1 VVPDPGLTPEEPGVG
16 ESAFPQPLY
25 PPAPYP
31 QAEYPVPPGY
41 PPAPPGYPLVPPYPA
56 APGHPPVFVRVPKPE
71 PLPVELREYHQFY
84 RAPANRWWKPLVAIL
99 MFAAIWVLSSIV
111 PVGVAMLWDYLH
123 TGALPKDESALGTP
137 AMFVANNV
145 SVALA
150 IPAAVLSSWAV
161 YRQRPRWLSSIVG
174 HFRWTIFWRFMAI
187 AGGVMAVA
195 AVFEAVLSG
204 GFGQLSWNPYSLFL
218 ILSILITTPFQ
229 AAGEEYGTRG
239 LVARSVG
246 SWFSNRWVGLV
257 VSILVS
263 SVVFMLLHGAGEP
276 WLNAYY
282 LLVGVTFSVLVWRT
296 GGLEAAIAL
305 HVCNNLVSEF
315 TLPFSPDA
323 VAHLFERQAGSAGVE
338 TLIPMGVTALVAGL
352 LLWQSSRLGLPRAT
366 APAGPAE

>member
-1 VVPDPGLTPEEPGVG
+1 MVPDPGLRPDEPVG
-16 ESAFPQPLY
+16 GEPAFPQPLY

-31 QAEYPVPPGY
+31 QAGYPMPPGY
-41 PPAPPGYPLVPPYPA
+41 PPVPPYPVT
-56 APGHPPVFVRVPKPE
+56 PGYPPAFVRAPKPE

-84 RAPANRWWKPLVAIL
+84 RAPANRWWKPLVAVL
-99 MFAAIWVLSSIV
+99 MFVAIWFVASIV
-111 PVGVAMLWDYLH
+111 PVVVAVFWDYLQ
-123 TGALPKDESALGTP
+123 GRGLPKDESALGTP

-150 IPAAVLSSWAV
+150 IPSALLSSWAV
-161 YRQRPRWLSSIVG
+161 YRQRPRWLSSVVG
-174 HFRWTIFWRFMAI
+174 RFRWPIFWRFMAI
-187 AGGVMAVA
+187 AGGVLIVA
-195 AVFEAVLSG
+195 AVVEAELTG
-204 GFGQLSWNPYSLFL
+204 GFGELSWNPYSLFL
-218 ILSILITTPFQ
+218 IISILITTPFQ

-239 LVARSVG
+239 LLARSVG

-282 LLVGVTFSVLVWRT
+282 LLVGVAFSVLVWRT
-296 GGLEAAIAL
+296 GGLEAAIAM
-305 HVCNNLVSEF
+305 HICNNLVSEF

-323 VAHLFERQAGSAGVE
+323 LTHLFDRQAGSAGVE